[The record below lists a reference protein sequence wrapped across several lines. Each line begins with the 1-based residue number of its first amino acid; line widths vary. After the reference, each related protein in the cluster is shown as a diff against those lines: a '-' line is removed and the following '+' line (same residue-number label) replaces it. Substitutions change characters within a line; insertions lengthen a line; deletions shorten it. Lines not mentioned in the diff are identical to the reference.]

1 MNLQCADLPGL
12 KRALVA
18 LTSACGQLSSGL
30 LQDNA
35 LECVL
40 FSHFHEWRKR
50 VERMLIKLADDIPGQ
65 NGKYT

>member
-1 MNLQCADLPGL
+1 MNLQWADLPGL

-18 LTSACGQLSSGL
+18 LTCGELSSGL

-35 LECVL
+35 LCVVQ
-40 FSHFHEWRKR
+40 HFHEWMKR
-50 VERMLIKLADDIPGQ
+50 VERMVIRLADDIPGQ